1 MSKIRVVREGTE
13 TIDEILLE
21 TEELDI
27 HERPNGPAVAAIL
40 SAAIGVFVLGLL
52 TTLSEASTDVHDFLD
67 IKNRVGPLSG
77 KTTFAVA
84 AYLVAW
90 AALASALWQRSVSFQ
105 KVLWVSGVLIA
116 AGFIGTFPEFF
127 TLFAD

>member
-13 TIDEILLE
+13 TIDEILWE
-21 TEELDI
+21 AEQLDI

-67 IKNRVGPLSG
+67 IKDRVGPLSG

-84 AYLVAW
+84 VYLVAW
-90 AALASALWQRSVSFQ
+90 VALVPLLWKRSVPFANALL
-105 KVLWVSGVLIA
+105 VAGVLIA

-127 TLFAD
+127 TLFA

>member
-13 TIDEILLE
+13 TIDEISWE
-21 TEELDI
+21 AEELEI

-67 IKNRVGPLSG
+67 IKDRVGPLSG

-84 AYLVAW
+84 AYFVAW
-90 AALASALWQRSVSFQ
+90 VALVPVLWKRSVPFEKALWVA
-105 KVLWVSGVLIA
+105 GVLIA

-127 TLFAD
+127 TLFA

>member
-1 MSKIRVVREGTE
+1 MANIRVIREGAEAT
-13 TIDEILLE
+13 DEITWEAQALE
-21 TEELDI
+21 I
-27 HERPNGPAVAAIL
+27 HEQPNGPAVAAIL

-52 TTLSEASTDVHDFLD
+52 TTLSEASTGVHDFLD
-67 IKNRVGPLSG
+67 LKERVGPLSG

-90 AALASALWQRSVSFQ
+90 VALVPPLWKRSVSFSNAM
-105 KVLWVSGVLIA
+105 WVAGVLIA
-116 AGFIGTFPEFF
+116 AGFVGTFPEFF

>member
-1 MSKIRVVREGTE
+1 MANIRVVREGTE
-13 TIDEILLE
+13 TTDEISWEAQALE
-21 TEELDI
+21 I

-52 TTLSEASTDVHDFLD
+52 TTLSEASTGVHDFLD
-67 IKNRVGPLSG
+67 LKERVGPLSG

-84 AYLVAW
+84 VYLVAW
-90 AALASALWQRSVSFQ
+90 VALVPLLWKRSVPFSNAML
-105 KVLWVSGVLIA
+105 VAGVLIA

-127 TLFAD
+127 QLFAE

>member
-1 MSKIRVVREGTE
+1 MAKIRVVREGTE
-13 TIDEILLE
+13 TIDEIVWE
-21 TEELDI
+21 AEELDI

-67 IKNRVGPLSG
+67 IKERVGPLSG

-84 AYLVAW
+84 VYLVAW
-90 AALASALWQRSVSFQ
+90 VALVPVLWKRSVPFA
-105 KVLWVSGVLIA
+105 KAIWVSAVLIA